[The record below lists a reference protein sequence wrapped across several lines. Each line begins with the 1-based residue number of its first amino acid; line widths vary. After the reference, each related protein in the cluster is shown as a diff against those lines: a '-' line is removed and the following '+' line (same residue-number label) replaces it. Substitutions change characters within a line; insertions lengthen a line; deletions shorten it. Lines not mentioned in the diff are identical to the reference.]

1 MKLTL
6 SEISDYVNGQV
17 IGDKKLL
24 IEGVSEIQDSK
35 VNTIT
40 FLSNPTYK
48 KYLEKTKSSA
58 VLVKSAEFLGAKSGI
73 VVENP
78 QLAMAKTLE
87 LFYSKKIIKKNI
99 HPSAIISSKSI
110 ISDNVSIGP
119 GAILMSGSIIK
130 NGSSIGANTFIG
142 KNVFVGFNSV
152 IHPNVSVYEGTL
164 IGDHTIIHSG
174 TVLGCDGFGYVSNE
188 NSNYKIPQTGKVEIK
203 NNVEIGSNCS
213 IDRGTIGNTIIGE
226 GSKLDNLIQIAHNV
240 KIGKNCLIASQVGIS
255 GSTFIGDSCTFA
267 GQVGVAGHLKIGSG
281 STFAA
286 KSGVTKSLEGGKIY
300 AGFPARDIREH
311 NKKQAV
317 LNKIGK
323 DYNK

>member
-40 FLSNPTYK
+40 FLSNPIYK

-58 VLVKSAEFLGAKSGI
+58 ILVKSAEFLGAKSGI

-99 HPSAIISSKSI
+99 HPSAIISSKSV

-119 GAILMSGSIIK
+119 GAILMSGSTIK

-174 TVLGCDGFGYVSNE
+174 TVLGCDGFGYVSNK

>member
-40 FLSNPTYK
+40 FLSNPIYK

-58 VLVKSAEFLGAKSGI
+58 ILVKSAEFLGAKSGI

-99 HPSAIISSKSI
+99 HPSAIISSKSV

-174 TVLGCDGFGYVSNE
+174 TVLGCDGFGYVSNK

-226 GSKLDNLIQIAHNV
+226 GSKLDNLIQVAHNV

>member
-87 LFYSKKIIKKNI
+87 LFYSKKVIKKSI
-99 HPSAIISSKSI
+99 HPSAIISSESV

-174 TVLGCDGFGYVSNE
+174 TVLGCDGFGYVSNK

>member
-6 SEISDYVNGQV
+6 SEISDYVDGQV

-24 IEGVSEIQDSK
+24 IEGVSEIQYSK

-40 FLSNPTYK
+40 FFSNPKYK

-58 VLVKSAEFLGAKSGI
+58 ILVKSAEFLGSRSGI

-87 LFYSKKIIKKNI
+87 LFFPKRITKKNI
-99 HPSAIISSKSI
+99 HPSAIISPKSI
-110 ISDNVSIGP
+110 IGDNVSIGP
-119 GAILMSGSIIK
+119 RVILMSGSVIK
-130 NGSSIGANTFIG
+130 DGSDIGANTFIG
-142 KNVFVGFNSV
+142 KNVLVGFNSV

-164 IGDHTIIHSG
+164 IGDNTIIHSG
-174 TVLGCDGFGYVSNE
+174 TVLGCDGFGYVSNN
-188 NSNYKIPQTGKVEIK
+188 NSNYKIPQTGQVEIK

-267 GQVGVAGHLKIGSG
+267 GQVGVAGHLKVGSG

-311 NKKQAV
+311 NKKQAI